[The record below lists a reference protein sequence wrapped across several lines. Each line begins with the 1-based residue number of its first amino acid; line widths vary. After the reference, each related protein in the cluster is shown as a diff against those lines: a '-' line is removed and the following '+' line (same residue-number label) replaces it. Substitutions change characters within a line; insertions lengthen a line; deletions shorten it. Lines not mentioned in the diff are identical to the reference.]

1 MSALIPENIEELVAE
16 YQRIWPLMPRLHAE
30 ASKLADKN
38 AIKACGK
45 RLHLLSNAPGGKRTL
60 VFEDEKETDFFQ
72 DYVNYMYQPRGM
84 SLVRQLRNRK
94 CHAAGSDEQNM
105 LELMVHA
112 RFSLFWVRELVP
124 VGGVVAV
131 DVVTG
136 EKLFILDQTLP
147 QQEVTGL
154 LIALRVFPFKK
165 VWMHTGAGLPLGHID
180 DAAGFQPLN
189 CHMSIKEE
197 EQLNRDTFL
206 RWQHE
211 GRDQD

>member
-16 YQRIWPLMPRLHAE
+16 YKRIWPIMPRLHAE
-30 ASKLADKN
+30 ASRLADKN
-38 AIKACGK
+38 AIKTCGK
-45 RLHLLSNAPGGKRTL
+45 RLHLLDNTQGGKRTL
-60 VFEDEKETDFFQ
+60 VLEHEEETDFFQ
-72 DYVNYMYQPRGM
+72 DYVNYMYQPRGF

-94 CHAAGSDEQNM
+94 RYAEGSDEHNM
-105 LELMVHA
+105 LELMIQA
-112 RFSLFWVRELVP
+112 RFSLFWIREVFP

-131 DVVTG
+131 DVVTA

-147 QQEVTGL
+147 QQDVTGL
-154 LIALRVFPFKK
+154 LIALRVFPFRN

-189 CHMSIKEE
+189 CQMSLKEE

-206 RWQHE
+206 RWQQE
-211 GRDQD
+211 CRDQG

>member
-16 YQRIWPLMPRLHAE
+16 YKRIWPLMPKLHTE

-38 AIKACGK
+38 AIKTCGK
-45 RLHLLSNAPGGKRTL
+45 RLHLLGNSPEGKRTL
-60 VFEDEKETDFFQ
+60 VFEDERETDFFQ

-94 CHAAGSDEQNM
+94 RHAEGSDEQNM
-105 LELMVHA
+105 LELMVQA
-112 RFSLFWVRELVP
+112 RFSLFWIREVAP
-124 VGGVVAV
+124 AGGIVAV
-131 DVVTG
+131 DVITG
-136 EKLFILDQTLP
+136 EKFFILDQTLP
-147 QQEVTGL
+147 QQEVMGV
-154 LIALRVFPFKK
+154 LIALRVFPFEQ
-165 VWMHTGAGLPLGHID
+165 VWMHTGAALPLGHID

-189 CHMSIKEE
+189 CQMSLKEE

-206 RWQHE
+206 RWQND